1 MEYTMPTTKEE
12 MYSTLQILFAYYRYN
27 RDEFIEQEI
36 IPLDIEKLTY
46 VELSEEELLQK
57 AKDLLKPKQ
66 EERLM
71 NARLEVQKKIDDIA
85 YKVRLAG
92 VAMEKSKENY
102 SADYWKDYE
111 EQVDNMLGK
120 HKYLLGQYS
129 LIYTGMADYYLE
141 EELQTIN
148 QKHQAIVAV
157 LDEQLSTYQA
167 ELQAVDEYYAGLSEQ
182 EINVKFIELKD
193 EQEKTKREVFKYNN
207 AIDEKIQ
214 RYENS
219 LKQANATLK
228 LKVLS
233 IRAEPVPKETLIEV
247 GYYKK
252 VMEVVCAYYNTLP
265 ALDAYRDI
273 VNEPSLAVYLEDYY
287 QDVIYLY
294 KVRAT

>member
-1 MEYTMPTTKEE
+1 MPTTKEE

-27 RDEFIEQEI
+27 REEFIEQEI
-36 IPLDIEKLTY
+36 IPLDIGKITY
-46 VELSEEELLQK
+46 VELSDEELLRK
-57 AKDLLKPKQ
+57 AEDLLKAKQ

-71 NARLEVQKKIDDIA
+71 NAKAEVQKKIDEIA

-102 SADYWKDYE
+102 SAEYWKDYE
-111 EQVDNMLGK
+111 EQIDNLLDK
-120 HKYLLGQYS
+120 HKYLLLQYNMVF
-129 LIYTGMADYYLE
+129 TGMADYYLE
-141 EELQTIN
+141 EELQTMD

-167 ELQAVDEYYAGLSEQ
+167 ELQAIEGYYAGLFEQ

-228 LKVLS
+228 LKVMS

-252 VMEVVCAYYNTLP
+252 VMEVVSAYYNTLP
-265 ALDAYRDI
+265 AIDAYHDI
-273 VNEPSLAVYLEDYY
+273 IDEPSLAVYLEDYY
-287 QDVIYLY
+287 QDMVYLY
-294 KVRAT
+294 KIRAT